1 MNHTE
6 TLPTAH
12 YASCGGY
19 EDALLL
25 RPLHSLLLSAN
36 KTKHTCP
43 AVLARSDLAKEQ
55 DGFGRTLLHLALDY
69 GMTWMDLEESHLPT
83 LAMRADYLG
92 RLPIHVAC
100 ANNWFRHDDLD
111 PLREMLPKLTK
122 DLDKVDDNGRTPLH
136 NAVAAKDVDTIGLLL
151 RFNGFLDTEVRDKD
165 GLTPA
170 AYAALGR
177 DWDMMSAL
185 WYADADFNVAS
196 CASAAFLST

>member
-1 MNHTE
+1 
-6 TLPTAH
+6 
-12 YASCGGY
+12 
-19 EDALLL
+19 
-25 RPLHSLLLSAN
+25 
-36 KTKHTCP
+36 
-43 AVLARSDLAKEQ
+43 
-55 DGFGRTLLHLALDY
+55 
-69 GMTWMDLEESHLPT
+69 
-83 LAMRADYLG
+83 
-92 RLPIHVAC
+92 
-100 ANNWFRHDDLD
+100 
-111 PLREMLPKLTK
+111 MLPKLTK
-122 DLDKVDDNGRTPLH
+122 DLDQVDDNGRTPLH